1 MKTYHAAS
9 MHHLLSP
16 ELLQSQESVSQVCD
30 RPCPFC
36 QREYERPIDL
46 QHHVAG
52 HLEATA
58 LLSLPNLDN
67 VEEGPEAGQVNSN
80 SANRN
85 YAESRADD
93 LDRMEPLHFSENDH
107 SGDMPKMTGTNK
119 ELFRRKLEVESVPFD
134 SMNDVNVEARQAYS
148 SDLAGEWLSRLPI
161 ELGEEGELPSKSRSE
176 SSSLTLALRALDM
189 YKLSSRIGVVA
200 IEYSGSGSFPNLS
213 TELHSLQEKL
223 QRPVEPHAL
232 LSDWQRSELDAIQR
246 ECENLVTDMNE
257 ITFKYEDQMTS
268 GINRISVGLQ
278 TEIDLIR
285 FRLTSISSKLSYLA
299 DSYVTPAPTSYE
311 GLTFCSFPRQV
322 KEGAVGIGE
331 GLESSGQSRMR
342 SILANLIALD
352 PSASNSEGE
361 QPADDQMTLSPISK
375 SFNITGLAEPHMPY
389 ISHKRSRDQ
398 QEAGSSNHWLSKV
411 FNQSRPSTLLENPGQ
426 SSVLFGENVPKHM
439 AKPEARGYLS
449 VADFTLEDGDL
460 LVGLYQR
467 SESGRSGILCC
478 TAQPAHLGKLFW
490 EHLVSLV
497 LERSGPFLK
506 LIYRD
511 REVERTGTRTLWAG
525 LKFPDYESMYIRLLY
540 LALSSI
546 AVTL

>member
-9 MHHLLSP
+9 MHYLLSS

-67 VEEGPEAGQVNSN
+67 VEEGSEAGQVNSN

-85 YAESRADD
+85 YAESRVDD
-93 LDRMEPLHFSENDH
+93 FDRMEPLVFSENDH
-107 SGDMPKMTGTNK
+107 SGDIPKMTSTSK

-134 SMNDVNVEARQAYS
+134 SMNEVNVEARQAYS

-176 SSSLTLALRALDM
+176 SLSLNFTSELIAILKYLSQVYSDVESGTFPDISLELRSAR
-189 YKLSSRIGVVA
+189 K
-200 IEYSGSGSFPNLS
+200 
-213 TELHSLQEKL
+213 KL
-223 QRPVEPHAL
+223 QRLVEAAGSL
-232 LSDWQRSELDAIQR
+232 QYLSDWQRSKI
-246 ECENLVTDMNE
+246 ENLLEDTNKLS
-257 ITFKYEDQMTS
+257 ITYKDPKMTS
-268 GINRISVGLQ
+268 GINRTSVAAKL
-278 TEIDLIR
+278 E
-285 FRLTSISSKLSYLA
+285 ISSIQLNLELISFNLSDLVA
-299 DSYVTPAPTSYE
+299 SYVTPAPTSY
-311 GLTFCSFPRQV
+311 GDLTFCSFPRQV
-322 KEGAVGIGE
+322 KEGAEGVGE
-331 GLESSGQSRMR
+331 GLEISGQSRMR

-352 PSASNSEGE
+352 PSASYSEWE
-361 QPADDQMTLSPISK
+361 RLVDDQMPLSPISK

-411 FNQSRPSTLLENPGQ
+411 FNQSRPSTLLENPGE
-426 SSVLFGENVPKHM
+426 SSVLFGENVPIHM

-449 VADFTLEDGDL
+449 VADFTFEDSDL

-467 SESGRSGILCC
+467 SESGRSGFLCR
-478 TAQPAHLGKLFW
+478 TAHLGKLSW

-497 LERSGPFLK
+497 IERSGPFLK

-525 LKFPDYESMYIRLLY
+525 LKFPDYESMFMRLLY